1 MIGPSQ
7 IFLKHW
13 ALPNKIIYLCP
24 LRFYSLYTWKF
35 NFTKNIWD
43 KSVMLLKTHRKI
55 YENLL
60 GTRWECIENI
70 YIYFKIPFTKTQKKN
85 KNHPPKCM
93 LSLLIGCMKILFLNW
108 FVTIISL
115 GKWQERGVWVYYS
128 LILLI
133 IWGAFQ
139 VQLFLQQ
146 ANLIGPSLKKLE
158 TMDVPQTKRLYFE
171 I

>member
-1 MIGPSQ
+1 
-7 IFLKHW
+7 
-13 ALPNKIIYLCP
+13 
-24 LRFYSLYTWKF
+24 
-35 NFTKNIWD
+35 
-43 KSVMLLKTHRKI
+43 MLLKTHRKI

-133 IWGAFQ
+133 I
-139 VQLFLQQ
+139 
-146 ANLIGPSLKKLE
+146 
-158 TMDVPQTKRLYFE
+158 
-171 I
+171 